1 MTSHAVTPAPR
12 TLTGTAAP
20 GRWAAVTAVLAGL
33 LWAVQAVI
41 WTVAPKVQA
50 DQAPQ
55 RIIDRPL
62 FALFWL
68 TIVVAVLCSA
78 VTLFGLQRQQREE
91 AGVLGRVSVALSGA
105 AVAVAGVACVAIL
118 VAVAGTAEQ
127 SALGV
132 LSLALNLSGVLL
144 LVALTLAGIAALRA
158 RILPGWRS
166 ILPAVLAGLTFLI
179 LGAILASSSRALA
192 GLVFADVVVM
202 VAGATWCLF
211 GWALWTRRGCGATE

>member
-1 MTSHAVTPAPR
+1 
-12 TLTGTAAP
+12 
-20 GRWAAVTAVLAGL
+20 VLAGL
-33 LWAVQAVI
+33 LWAVQAFI
-41 WTVAPKVQA
+41 WTFGPKVQA
-50 DQAPQ
+50 EQAPH

-78 VTLFGLQRQQREE
+78 ATLFGLQQRHRER
-91 AGVLGRVSVALSGA
+91 AGVLGRLSVALAGA
-105 AVAVAGVACVAIL
+105 AVAVAGTAGVAII
-118 VAVAGTAEQ
+118 VAAVGTAEQ

-144 LVALTLAGIAALRA
+144 LVAVTLAGVAALRA
-158 RILPGWRS
+158 RILPGWQA
-166 ILPAVLAGLTFLI
+166 ILPAVLACLTFLI